1 MAVPL
6 RIGGGS
12 RLKIL
17 EALACGLP
25 VVSTRVGAEGLRLED
40 GRDLTVVERL
50 EDMAAALVR
59 CIRAPEQARRM
70 AEQGRGVVREQLR
83 LGRAGGS
90 AGSGVGKSGQWSV
103 VSGRPE
109 GDRPRP
115 LIAGVIGSVSPDH
128 WPTASGASHARRSPD
143 GVAVPRGA
151 GAAGARPRAEPV
163 GRLADRVSLLRGAR
177 PGRPFLDA
185 AAADGFRAVCLK
197 ENAPHFLRAA
207 GEVADWLRRLGADVL
222 CCSGYKPDLIGW
234 LAARRAGVPVV
245 AIAHGWTAA
254 TWKVRCY
261 EALDR
266 WVMRRMDAVVCVS
279 EGQAVKVRR
288 AGVPPERAPVI
299 RNAIRAEAF
308 GPPDPAVARNRCMG
322 LFAQRPGADRR
333 RRRPAQ
339 PGKGVRSADRG
350 GGAARAA
357 TRPDVGFVVFGDGP
371 LRDDLTKRIAERG
384 LQGRFV
390 LAGFRPDLE
399 RVLPA
404 CDLAVS
410 SSHTEGLPVV
420 VLEEMAA
427 GLPVVA
433 TAVGGT
439 PEVVEDGV
447 TGSAGPAGRRRRAGP
462 RRGRAARVAGTDA
475 GDGPG
480 GAAARR
486 DALHLRRPGGTV
498 RAAVPPA
505 DRARHGERPA

>member
-1 MAVPL
+1 MLVVHLMASPFV
-6 RIGGGS
+6 GGPERQVLG
-12 RLKIL
+12 
-17 EALACGLP
+17 LARNLSADWRTAFLSFAERGL
-25 VVSTRVGAEGLRLED
+25 A
-40 GRDLTVVERL
+40 
-50 EDMAAALVR
+50 
-59 CIRAPEQARRM
+59 
-70 AEQGRGVVREQLR
+70 
-83 LGRAGGS
+83 
-90 AGSGVGKSGQWSV
+90 
-103 VSGRPE
+103 
-109 GDRPRP
+109 
-115 LIAGVIGSVSPDH
+115 
-128 WPTASGASHARRSPD
+128 
-143 GVAVPRGA
+143 
-151 GAAGARPRAEPV
+151 
-163 GRLADRVSLLRGAR
+163 
-177 PGRPFLDA
+177 RPFLDA

-207 GEVADWLRRLGADVL
+207 AEVADWLRALGADLL

-308 GPPDPAVARNRCMG
+308 GPPDPAVRESLMG
-322 LFAQRPGADRR
+322 LFPTRPGRIVAAAGRLS
-333 RRRPAQ
+333 PE
-339 PGKGVRSADRG
+339 KGFDLLIET
-350 GGAARAA
+350 AARLAPHW
-357 TRPDVGFVVFGDGP
+357 PDVGFVLFGDGP
-371 LRDDLTKRIAERG
+371 LREDLTKQIAERG

-447 TGSAGPAGRRRRAGP
+447 TGSLVPPGDAAALARAAAELLAAPERMRAMGQAGRRRVETHFTFAAQAEQYERLFRRLTARGTASGRREPADASSCHRPEGASAGS
-462 RRGRAARVAGTDA
+462 RRPLAQEVAARESS
-475 GDGPG
+475 
-480 GAAARR
+480 R
-486 DALHLRRPGGTV
+486 
-498 RAAVPPA
+498 
-505 DRARHGERPA
+505 